1 MPRPPDSRRPVSAMA
16 YLTAALM
23 GTTVSIDVRDEDVD
37 RAALVIAV
45 EVLHDI
51 DERFSTYRDDSEIS
65 RLDRGE
71 LALHDAS
78 ADVREVLVACA
89 RLKAESGGAFDAYRD
104 GHLDPSGYVKG
115 WAADRAADALRA
127 GGARNFA
134 LNLGGD
140 VVCSGERAP
149 GEPWRIGIRHP
160 DDPRRVMLVLAVRN
174 GAVATSGLYERGAHV
189 TDARDGTAADAW
201 RSLTILATDLTTAD
215 SLATAALARGTDG
228 PAWAAAR
235 MGCDVAALDA
245 DDRLFTTPGITA
257 ARVA

>member
-1 MPRPPDSRRPVSAMA
+1 MPRPLDSRRPVSATA

-37 RAALVIAV
+37 RPALVAAV

-51 DERFSTYRDDSEIS
+51 DARFSTYRHDSDIS
-65 RLDRGE
+65 RLDRGD
-71 LALHDAS
+71 LALDDAS
-78 ADVREVLVACA
+78 ADVREVLDACA
-89 RLKAESGGAFDAYRD
+89 RLKAESGGAFDAYRA
-104 GHLDPSGYVKG
+104 GQLDPSGYVKG
-115 WAADRAADALRA
+115 WAADRAADSLRA
-127 GGARNFA
+127 AGARNFA

-140 VVCSGERAP
+140 IVCSGERGG

-160 DDPRRVMLVLAVRN
+160 DDPARMMLVLGVRD

-189 TDARDGTAADAW
+189 TDARDGGAADAW
-201 RSLTILATDLTTAD
+201 RSLTIMASDLTTAD

-235 MGCDVAALDA
+235 LGCDVAALDS
-245 DDRLFTTPGITA
+245 DDRLFTTPGISA
-257 ARVA
+257 ARLA